1 MFLIFDEAAEEVGHL
16 VGLDVFGRVDLVV
29 GDKRDTAAD
38 EPLLQHHHL
47 EQRLRATKAITF
59 ESQSM

>member
-29 GDKRDTAAD
+29 RDERDTAAD
-38 EPLLQHHHL
+38 EPHLQQHHL
-47 EQRLRATKAITF
+47 EQRLRATEAIAL